1 MYDVIIIGAGPAGL
15 TSALYALRANKKVL
29 VLEAKSYG
37 GQIINASNIE
47 NYPGI
52 ESISGFQFAT
62 NLYNQVKKLSGI
74 IKFEVVLKIK
84 DAKINI
90 GIFIQNVTD
99 FLIIAL
105 CVFLF
110 VKFINVFKHK
120 EEKKLENVKKE
131 EVVLLEEIRDLLKK
145 NNKKRKAKTD

>member
-1 MYDVIIIGAGPAGL
+1 MKNFIKEFKEFISKGNVLDMAIGVIIGSSFGKIVSSLVSDVIMPLIGVILGGL
-15 TSALYALRANKKVL
+15 DFT
-29 VLEAKSYG
+29 
-37 GQIINASNIE
+37 NI
-47 NYPGI
+47 
-52 ESISGFQFAT
+52 
-62 NLYNQVKKLSGI
+62 
-74 IKFEVVLKIK
+74 VLKIK